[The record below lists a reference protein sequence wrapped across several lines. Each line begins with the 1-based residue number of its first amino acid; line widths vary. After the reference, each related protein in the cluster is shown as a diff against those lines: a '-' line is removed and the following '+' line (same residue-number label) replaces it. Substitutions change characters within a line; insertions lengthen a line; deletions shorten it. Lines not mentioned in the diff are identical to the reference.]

1 MTYDANVIAFVD
13 LANSTSWNV
22 ILANVSSTER
32 TSGVKMSKGVKR
44 VGRLIEE
51 RRYIYLSVVMR
62 IKLPGILGLKIA
74 VIKQQKA
81 D

>member
-32 TSGVKMSKGVKR
+32 TSGVTMSRGVKR

-51 RRYIYLSVVMR
+51 RRYICLSVVMR

-74 VIKQQKA
+74 VIKQ
-81 D
+81 